1 MGVPSLSPPPTDRSA
16 GRPLLREGTP
26 RLSRLGYEGVAVC
39 APATIPYVRYSIR
52 SAHWFCGRALA
63 ELIKEAGVAKADIDG
78 YCVSSFTLAP
88 DTAVGLMQHLGVSP
102 RWLDHIPM
110 GGASGAVALRR
121 AARAVQAGDA
131 EIVACIGGDTNHVD
145 TFRRTIATFSQFA
158 NDAVYP
164 YGSGGPNSSFAF
176 LTDHYMREYGAR
188 REDFGRLC
196 IAQRNNALSV
206 PHAMMKRP
214 LTMDQYL
221 NARVIADPLRL
232 FDCVMPCAG
241 AEACLVTTIDRAK
254 SLGLP
259 YATVLSTIERHN
271 AFPDDPIQI
280 RGGWPLDAD
289 EFYGQAGVGPEDM
302 DLMQAY
308 DDYPVICFMQIEDLG
323 FCAKGEAG
331 EFVRGRDLTTVGDF
345 PFNTC
350 GGQLSAGQ
358 AGAGGGFIGLV
369 ETVRQLTGRTVGNKV
384 ERARHGL
391 VSCFGMINYDRGLC
405 TSAAVLA
412 GSSP

>member
-1 MGVPSLSPPPTDRSA
+1 MPV
-16 GRPLLREGTP
+16 
-26 RLSRLGYEGVAVC
+26 
-39 APATIPYVRYSIR
+39 TIPYARYSIK

-63 ELIKEAGVAKADIDG
+63 DLISGAGLAKDDVDG
-78 YCVSSFTLAP
+78 FCVSSFTLAP

-110 GGASGAVALRR
+110 GGASGPVALRR

-131 EIVACIGGDTNHVD
+131 DIVACIGADTNQVD
-145 TFRRTIATFSQFA
+145 TFRQTIGSFSQFA
-158 NDAVYP
+158 MDAVYP

-176 LTDHYMREYGAR
+176 LTDHYMREFGAT
-188 REDFGRLC
+188 REDFGRMC
-196 IAQRNNALSV
+196 VAQRENALPV

-214 LTMDQYL
+214 LTLDQYL
-221 NARVIADPLRL
+221 NARVIAEPLCL

-241 AEACLVTTIDRAK
+241 AEAYLVMSIDRAK
-254 SLGLP
+254 SLGVP

-271 AFPDDPIQI
+271 AFPDDPIQY
-280 RGGWPLDAD
+280 RAGSAMDAD
-289 EFYGQAGVGPEDM
+289 EFYDQAGIGPKDM
-302 DLMQAY
+302 DHMQAY

-323 FCAKGEAG
+323 FCE
-331 EFVRGRDLTTVGDF
+331 RGGAAAFLRDRDLTTKGDF
-345 PFNTC
+345 PFNTS

-369 ETVRQLTGRTVGNKV
+369 ETLRQLTGQTLGHAV
-384 ERARHGL
+384 ENARHGL

-405 TSAAVLA
+405 TSAAILGRGA
-412 GSSP
+412 T